1 MSLTRMKKE
10 TVVAHSPMGRGPAV
24 PDCLKSEKGMALI
37 IALVLLVLLTILGTW
52 VLNSASTDLRIAGNY
67 RNNQNAFFTA
77 EAANAYATNPA
88 MLTQAYTS
96 MTGTTLYP
104 LPALPALPITSTAT
118 GTIEYVG
125 SGPLPAGSIFDADVD
140 YSGNPKFYGLF
151 FSVKVIGTGLNNAQ
165 TAVESGVMQVVAH

>member
-1 MSLTRMKKE
+1 MSLTRKE
-10 TVVAHSPMGRGPAV
+10 RKTVALTRGGRGPAF
-24 PDCLKSEKGMALI
+24 PDRIKSEQGMALV

-96 MTGTTLYP
+96 MTGTMIYP
-104 LPALPALPITSTAT
+104 LPALPALPIASSAT
-118 GTIEYVG
+118 GTIEYLG
-125 SGPLPAGSIFDADVD
+125 SGPLPPGSIFDADVD

-151 FSVKVIGTGLNNAQ
+151 FSVKVIGTGMNNAQ
-165 TAVESGVMQVVAH
+165 AAVESGVMQIVAH